1 MKTADDFRKSIG
13 GADASFYRFVDQTLC
28 SLECEEVRPVKKKIS
43 MGFALAAGLVLL
55 AVTALAAGS
64 WGIVGFIRKQGGEA
78 MEEKLVTQVKQN
90 AYLPVFNADKDH
102 LPSRLVTG
110 ESTLVD
116 ISLDE
121 VLRDGDWLYVAMT
134 LKPKQ
139 YRTLVTAGI
148 KSDVGL
154 GGWTEEYGKSNG
166 CERMVNV
173 EIDMP
178 VEHADHELMEDGTLK
193 LIAQVKYPQAE
204 ALFEQREEAAFLPL
218 RLTQYKLKGEEQWTT
233 QINERVYVAV
243 FNLKDK

>member
-1 MKTADDFRKSIG
+1 MKTAEDFRRSIG
-13 GADASFYRFVDQTLC
+13 GADASFHRLVDQALS
-28 SLECEEVRPVKKKIS
+28 SLDSEEEKPVKRKIS
-43 MGFALAAGLVLL
+43 LGLAMALMVTLL
-55 AVTALAAGS
+55 TVTALAAGS
-64 WGIVGFIRKQGGEA
+64 WGIVGFIREQGGEA

-90 AYLPVFNADKDH
+90 AYLPVFNVDKDH

-148 KSDVGL
+148 KSDMGP

-193 LIAQVKYPQAE
+193 LIAQVMYPQAE
-204 ALFEQREEAAFLPL
+204 ALSEQREEAAFLPL
-218 RLTQYKLKGEEQWTT
+218 RLTQYRLEGEEQWTT
-233 QINERVYVAV
+233 QINEKVYVAV
-243 FNLKDK
+243 FNLKGE